1 MSVDVIV
8 PASTSDDAHR
18 LASRQWVVRRYRTLH
33 ADWPVAVALHTGPW
47 CKAEAVNPIAAD
59 SDADVLVLADAD
71 SFVAPDALRASVA
84 DVTSGRHDW
93 AVPAFQVRRMTE
105 AASRAVLELDPDTLP
120 DPRSPVVR
128 SHSLLPGGGIVVV
141 SRALWLDADGYDPRF
156 IGWGGEDY
164 ALGCAL
170 RALSGHY
177 AHKQPGVLWHLWH
190 PPAPSN
196 GGLLP
201 DESAALATHYRAAKH
216 DPAAMRS
223 LIQQREAALWL

>member
-1 MSVDVIV
+1 MTAVVII
-8 PASTSDDAHR
+8 PAATDDDAHR
-18 LASRQWVVRRYRTLH
+18 LAARQWAVRRYRTVH
-33 ADWPVAVALHTGPW
+33 HDWPVAVAMHTGPW
-47 CKAEAVNPIAAD
+47 CKAEAVNPVAA
-59 SDADVLVLADAD
+59 SADADVLVIADGD
-71 SFVAPDALRASVA
+71 SVVAPDALRAAVA
-84 DVTSGRHDW
+84 EVATGRHDW
-93 AVPAFQVRRMTE
+93 ATPATQVRRLTQ
-105 AASRAVLELDPDTLP
+105 AVTATVLGQEPDTLP
-120 DPRSPVVR
+120 DSRSPVVR
-128 SHSLLPGGGIVVV
+128 AHSLLPGGGIVVV